1 MLENTFRGRPAKR
14 EGFINRDMLPECVK
28 PDCCLTG
35 LSSAIACSSELDPGL
50 LGKAFGC
57 RFLQS
62 AKGYSSENSL
72 SGRESI
78 LWILKL
84 FSE

>member
-1 MLENTFRGRPAKR
+1 MKGEHYFVDYN
-14 EGFINRDMLPECVK
+14 MVK

-72 SGRESI
+72 SGKGEHFMDSQAV
-78 LWILKL
+78 
-84 FSE
+84 F